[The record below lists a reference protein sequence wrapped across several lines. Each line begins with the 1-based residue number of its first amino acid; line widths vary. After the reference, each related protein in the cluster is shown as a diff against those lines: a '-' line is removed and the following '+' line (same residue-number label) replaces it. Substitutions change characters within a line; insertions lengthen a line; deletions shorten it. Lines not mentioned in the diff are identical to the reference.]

1 MLGWLKKSSNSLT
14 TVTLD
19 QLADIAGFVRYG
31 TASGVTINPTTAV
44 QVTAVLCGVKVLS
57 EGIAQMPVRVLAED
71 YEGDNVK
78 RSVARDHWAHKLLAK
93 QPNEFQTSFEFREYV
108 ITAAL
113 LDRGFLGIK
122 NTLSNGKVTEIL
134 PLPMGTW
141 SIERPTSSWKH
152 YFKVSFANGTSGNF
166 APEQVVY
173 LRGPSLDGWRA
184 LPGLAAAR
192 EAIGL
197 SMALEKQQARLMGNG
212 GKPSGVLSFNET
224 LKPEQRDSL
233 RKLWQERFGPNGE
246 GGVAILDGAAKFES
260 MTMTSV
266 DAQHLETRQ
275 FQIEEVARAL
285 RVHPIMLMHSNAT
298 TTFASAEQHFR
309 NHVIHS
315 LGPWMRRFEE
325 VFNRDILGNR
335 TDLRVDLDE
344 RALLRGDF
352 KDQAEYYTKALGAGG
367 QPGWMTPNEIRAER
381 DMNPVDEEWANQVP
395 RGAMN
400 GDTGNGNEGDTA
412 SDQSGQ

>member
-1 MLGWLKKSSNSLT
+1 MLGWLRKKSNSLT

-31 TASGVTINPTTAV
+31 TAAGVQVNPTTAV
-44 QVTAVLCGVKVLS
+44 QVTAVLCAVRVNA
-57 EGIAQMPVRVLAED
+57 EGIGQMPVRVIAEE
-71 YEGDNVK
+71 YVGDMLK
-78 RSVARDHWAHKLLAK
+78 RTVARDHWAHRLLS
-93 QPNEFQTSFEFREYV
+93 QRPNEFQTGFEFREYV
-108 ITAAL
+108 ITAAI

-122 NTLSNGKVTEIL
+122 NVVNGEVREIL

-141 SIERPTSSWKH
+141 TIERPESSWDH
-152 YFKVSFANGTSGNF
+152 YFRVSYANGTSGVF
-166 APEQVVY
+166 QPSQVVY
-173 LRGPSLDGWRA
+173 LRGPTLDGWRA
-184 LPGLAAAR
+184 IPALGAAR

-197 SMALEKQQARLMGNG
+197 SMAMEKQQSRLAGNG
-212 GKPSGVLSFNET
+212 GKPSGVLSFAET
-224 LKPEQRDSL
+224 LSAERRDKL
-233 RKLWQERFGPNGE
+233 RELWQERFGPNGE
-246 GGVAILDGAAKFES
+246 GGVAVLDGAAKFES

-275 FQIEEVARAL
+275 FQIEEIARAF
-285 RVHPIMLMHSNAT
+285 RVHPIMLMHSNST

-309 NHVIHS
+309 NHVVHT

-325 VFNRDILGNR
+325 VMTRDILGNKPG
-335 TDLRVDLDE
+335 LRIDLDE

-381 DMNPVDEEWANQVP
+381 DMNPIDDAWGDEVP
-395 RGAMN
+395 RGAM
-400 GDTGNGNEGDTA
+400 GPQEPPPA
-412 SDQSGQ
+412 E